1 MTYLIVSLAGRR
13 FHARYCVRGA
23 DSYFWVLIH
32 ILQLHIMLELLNP
45 IWDFG
50 VVVCA
55 ATSGSL
61 LAMAGYDHVKRM
73 SEKKR
78 TRRLL
83 SSVFAYSEFI
93 IKQRLDSIRKI
104 NNEESWKLNQLSV
117 DLSIYA
123 IEFEPFVSLN
133 LESSKM
139 LDTLKQ
145 DEISIIYEISSGI
158 KQFNK
163 AISPI
168 YDMLPNK
175 NAKDALIDTRYLSLF
190 EFWYDKLSKQFDML
204 EQIKWYDRAKKTQ
217 LHPYF
222 LKPFQ
227 DPEIWPKG
235 ES

>member
-1 MTYLIVSLAGRR
+1 
-13 FHARYCVRGA
+13 
-23 DSYFWVLIH
+23 
-32 ILQLHIMLELLNP
+32 MLEFLDP

-50 VVVCA
+50 VIVCA

-61 LAMAGYDHVKRM
+61 LAMAGYDYAKRM
-73 SEKKR
+73 SKKKR
-78 TRRLL
+78 TRNLL
-83 SSVFAYSEFI
+83 SSVFAYSELI
-93 IKQRLDSIRKI
+93 TNRRLESIRKL
-104 NNEESWKLNQLSV
+104 NNDERWPLNQLRV

-145 DEISIIYEISSGI
+145 DEVSIIYEISSGI

-163 AISPI
+163 AVSRI
-168 YDMLPNK
+168 YDMLPNE
-175 NAKDALIDTRYLSLF
+175 NVENGLINTRYLSLF

-204 EQIKWYDRAKKTQ
+204 EQIKWYDRDKKTQ

-227 DPEIWPKG
+227 DPEIWPKDKD
-235 ES
+235 